1 MGKSFWFVAIF
12 GLAIIIFAI
21 CFSQEDNEVNPVI
34 NSVSYEQE
42 EIGISLAQPNE
53 LYSLL
58 ITNVAFEIKILG
70 GLLLALLVMAIISA
84 KMPIETN
91 IAKEAKD
98 RIWQM
103 ILKNRPTDSD
113 SIQARRVRLTEG
125 SPRYRWRLF
134 SQIRKNN
141 QDK

>member
-1 MGKSFWFVAIF
+1 MEKSFWFVAIF

-21 CFSQEDNEVNPVI
+21 YFSQEDQESKSGINPI
-34 NSVSYEQE
+34 SYEGE
-42 EIGISLAQPNE
+42 EIDISLAQPQE

-58 ITNVAFEIKILG
+58 ITNVAFEIKIFG

-113 SIQARRVRLTEG
+113 SVTARQIRLTEG
-125 SPRYRWRLF
+125 SRRYRWRLF

-141 QDK
+141 PDK